1 MHVIRTGPFVVELN
15 ERLGG
20 EITRIRYRDRDLL
33 ASYDWPSPVGVSQS
47 STYGDAKL
55 DWLSDYRGG
64 WQLLVPN
71 AGAACD
77 VDGVPLPFHGEWS
90 RTHVSVTERA
100 ADRVVMTVLVTEHS
114 GVGGIH
120 PGVYRYLGV
129 EPSEY
134 KMIVM
139 KTASNFQYMKDI
151 TTTFV
156 RVATPGPTQSD
167 VSSLPWSR
175 IPRPMFP
182 LDPLETWRT

>member
-1 MHVIRTGPFVVELN
+1 M
-15 ERLGG
+15 
-20 EITRIRYRDRDLL
+20 
-33 ASYDWPSPVGVSQS
+33 
-47 STYGDAKL
+47 
-55 DWLSDYRGG
+55 
-64 WQLLVPN
+64 
-71 AGAACD
+71 
-77 VDGVPLPFHGEWS
+77 
-90 RTHVSVTERA
+90 RA
-100 ADRVVMTVLVTEHS
+100 AGDGKVVLDGLPQGSVDMGKTAILKVDNVTVLVTEHS

-120 PGVYRYLGV
+120 PGVYRHMGV

-167 VSSLPWSR
+167 VESLPWSR

-182 LDPLETWRT
+182 LDPMEDR